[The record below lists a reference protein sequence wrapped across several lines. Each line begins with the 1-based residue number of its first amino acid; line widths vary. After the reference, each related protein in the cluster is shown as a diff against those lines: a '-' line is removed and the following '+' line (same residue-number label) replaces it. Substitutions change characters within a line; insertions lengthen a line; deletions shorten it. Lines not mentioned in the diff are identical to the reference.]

1 MGLRDLTNVGFI
13 GLGQMG
19 VMHLVNC
26 QHVEGVRIVGA
37 ADPAKKAHLKARAY
51 GVTNIYENYER
62 FLKAE
67 SKNLDAV
74 VISVPNFLHF
84 DAIQLSLEAGLNV
97 FAEKPLALNVA
108 QCESIVKL
116 VRDSGRKLMI
126 GHNLRWVPAV
136 EKIKKEYASGK
147 IGDIEIITLEEMVNG
162 PFSHPFVPA
171 PVSDWWFDP
180 QKSGGGA
187 LIDIGYHMLDL
198 FRFFTE
204 EEAKVI
210 FTDLSYKYHF
220 PIEEGATVILQSDKT
235 SIRGVVNV
243 GWFQKSVF
251 PKYNFRAILH
261 GASGFLTTDDY
272 SPKNMYIHAGKEV
285 AKNILRRIAL
295 KKPRLLSYTYFWES
309 YYKEMSAFLES
320 VAKDLPPP
328 ITAIDGLKTIQL
340 IQDSYEFFNTLKE
353 MKTR

>member
-1 MGLRDLTNVGFI
+1 MNVGFI

-19 VMHLVNC
+19 IMHLVNC
-26 QHVEGVRIVGA
+26 RHIEGVKIAGA
-37 ADPAKKAHLKARAY
+37 ADPSKKAHRKARAY
-51 GVTNIYENYER
+51 GLGNIYEDYQKFLNAER
-62 FLKAE
+62 
-67 SKNLDAV
+67 KNLDAV
-74 VISVPNFLHF
+74 VVSVPNFLHF
-84 DAIQLSLEAGLNV
+84 EVIQLSLEAGLNV

-108 QCESIVKL
+108 QCEEIVKL
-116 VRDSGRKLMI
+116 VRESGRKLMI

-136 EKIKKEYASGK
+136 VRVKKEYASGK
-147 IGDIEIITLEEMVNG
+147 IGGAEVVTLEEMVNG

-198 FRFFTE
+198 FRFLTE
-204 EEAKVI
+204 EEAQVI

-220 PIEEGATVILQSDKT
+220 PIEEGATVILSSNKT
-235 SIRGVVNV
+235 SIRGVINV

-261 GASGFLTTDDY
+261 GASGFLTTDDF
-272 SPKNMYIHAGKEV
+272 SPKNIYLHAGKEV
-285 AKNILRRIAL
+285 AKNVLRRITL
-295 KKPRLLSYTYFWES
+295 RKPRLLSYTYFWES
-309 YYKEMSAFLES
+309 YYKEMNAFIES
-320 VAKDLPPP
+320 VTKDLPTP
-328 ITAIDGLKTIQL
+328 ITAIDGLETIRL
-340 IQDSYEFFNTLKE
+340 IQDSYKLFNTLKE